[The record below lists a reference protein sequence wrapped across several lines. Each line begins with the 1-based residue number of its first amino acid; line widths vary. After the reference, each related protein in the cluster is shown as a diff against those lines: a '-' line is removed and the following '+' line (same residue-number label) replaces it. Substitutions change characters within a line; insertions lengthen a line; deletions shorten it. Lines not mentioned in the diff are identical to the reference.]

1 MAKFCAARVVG
12 RQVGSDAAAKVE
24 HMKASLHT
32 FEEVL
37 KLGRAASEGV
47 RSAFDSELSICAE
60 MAELLPSKINSAH
73 YKGTRFS

>member
-12 RQVGSDAAAKVE
+12 RQVGEEDAARVE

-47 RSAFDSELSICAE
+47 RASFESELAICAE
-60 MAELLPSKINSAH
+60 MAELLPSKINNAH
-73 YKGTRFS
+73 YRGTRFT